1 MRIKKEQE
9 LNQKIK
15 ELKEKA
21 LSDGQISENERKEIE
36 KLENQRRDITVKE
49 LSKTEKEQERILVRM
64 QRNRN
69 AYSIDEASKAIKEA
83 EKARKAR
90 KKEVDKQYEDDVIAI
105 KNNVNLSKSEKDKLL
120 AIADQRHKD
129 EVRKAKSKKDAVVDV
144 VKKQNKDI
152 DKEMDL
158 SSGRVYK
165 NTEKWWNGLK
175 SWWSNFREDQKK
187 KAINTLKN
195 KKKQLVETEKI

>member
-1 MRIKKEQE
+1 
-9 LNQKIK
+9 
-15 ELKEKA
+15 
-21 LSDGQISENERKEIE
+21 
-36 KLENQRRDITVKE
+36 
-49 LSKTEKEQERILVRM
+49 
-64 QRNRN
+64 N

-144 VKKQNKDI
+144 V
-152 DKEMDL
+152 
-158 SSGRVYK
+158 
-165 NTEKWWNGLK
+165 
-175 SWWSNFREDQKK
+175 
-187 KAINTLKN
+187 
-195 KKKQLVETEKI
+195 

>member
-1 MRIKKEQE
+1 M
-9 LNQKIK
+9 
-15 ELKEKA
+15 
-21 LSDGQISENERKEIE
+21 
-36 KLENQRRDITVKE
+36 
-49 LSKTEKEQERILVRM
+49 
-64 QRNRN
+64 
-69 AYSIDEASKAIKEA
+69 
-83 EKARKAR
+83 
-90 KKEVDKQYEDDVIAI
+90 DKQYEDDVIAI

-187 KAINTLKN
+187 KKR
-195 KKKQLVETEKI
+195 

>member
-1 MRIKKEQE
+1 
-9 LNQKIK
+9 
-15 ELKEKA
+15 
-21 LSDGQISENERKEIE
+21 
-36 KLENQRRDITVKE
+36 
-49 LSKTEKEQERILVRM
+49 M

-187 KAINTLKN
+187 KSDKYAKEQEETARRNRENI
-195 KKKQLVETEKI
+195 KKWFGKAWDGVKTKTGEAFSKMGRNANHFGDEMKKCGAESKEFQAN